1 MTTLLRPRRIATV
14 VALMLAWCGLW
25 RELSAATVIVGTV
38 VAMAVTATGVGTAY
52 RGGIRVRPLL
62 RLSWLVFVDLA
73 KSTINVAAEILTP
86 TDHTEEAIIAVQVP
100 AESRDHLLLLVVAI
114 TLTPGT
120 AVVDADADTGTLYLH
135 LLHHDRRAQ
144 TVAHVDDLVRLAC
157 AALPT
162 RTTGATPC

>member
-1 MTTLLRPRRIATV
+1 MRKLFRPRRVLTV
-14 VALMLAWCGLW
+14 LALMLAWCGLW
-25 RELSAATVIVGTV
+25 RDLSVATVLVGTV
-38 VAMAVTATGVGTAY
+38 LALGVTATGVGTAY
-52 RGGIRVRPLL
+52 EGGIRLRPLL
-62 RLSWLVFVDLA
+62 RLTWLVMVDLA

-100 AESRDHLLLLVVAI
+100 PEGRDHLLLLIIAI

-135 LLHHDRRAQ
+135 LLHHDRRVE
-144 TVAHVDDLVRLAC
+144 TVSHVDDLVRLAC

-162 RTTGATPC
+162 RTTGVSP